1 MAQMADPRE
10 PQRPQ
15 YPPVDSAPPPGDY
28 YAQQSPSR
36 PPVRDDRNPNPYAHP
51 PPPSDPAR
59 QGQYADPRAA
69 HPYPPPPPQGW
80 PPQHAGYPPPPHYS
94 GHQQHPAYAYPP
106 RPDLAQ
112 PPQPMQP
119 DAYRLPPPYP
129 PPGYYPPQHYPP
141 PPPAAAP
148 RQRTAI
154 ACKYCRKRKIRC
166 SGYDSSPDGRC
177 QNCVRF
183 NQQCLFHPV
192 SSQAAFVPANAVYGP
207 GARAPVAGQN
217 DRPGQNGH
225 YPREG
230 EPPMLYGAHG
240 QPLGPPSQYN
250 YPPPPPPP
258 PAAAAPPAA
267 HGYPP
272 PAAYPPYPG
281 MAPYPPPAAAA
292 GSPYDAQGQAQPVL
306 HDDRVSL
313 KRPPPDGDPHNEN
326 SHASQSPHPTTRPR
340 HSTYESRANSSGSYE
355 YHDANNSGA
364 PTSPAVST
372 MSYQSYPPQQQPPRY
387 TNGAH
392 SQKGNASPTSG
403 LTPQSAQG
411 YNSPHHRHSHEE
423 GRTPPPANQP
433 NSAGSS
439 ANGRSGMK
447 VHEMLGNPPGG
458 LTEQRGRS
466 DNEMLSKLDGKKQ

>member
-1 MAQMADPRE
+1 MAQMADPRD
-10 PQRPQ
+10 PQRAQ
-15 YPPVDSAPPPGDY
+15 YPPPDNPTAGDY
-28 YAQQSPSR
+28 YSQQSPSR
-36 PPVRDDRNPNPYAHP
+36 PPVRDDRN
-51 PPPSDPAR
+51 
-59 QGQYADPRAA
+59 A
-69 HPYPPPPPQGW
+69 HPYPPPPDSARQGQYGDPRAAHAYPPPPQGW
-80 PPQHAGYPPPPHYS
+80 PGHHSAYPPPPHYPDP
-94 GHQQHPAYAYPP
+94 QHPAYAYPP

-129 PPGYYPPQHYPP
+129 PPGYYPPQHYP

-207 GARAPVAGQN
+207 GARAPVAGQS
-217 DRPGQNGH
+217 DRSGQNGH
-225 YPREG
+225 YSREG

-250 YPPPPPPP
+250 YPPAP
-258 PAAAAPPAA
+258 AAPPPA

-272 PAAYPPYPG
+272 APYPPYPG
-281 MAPYPPPAAAA
+281 MPYPPPT
-292 GSPYDAQGQAQPVL
+292 GSPYDAQGQAQPAQ
-306 HDDRVSL
+306 HDERVSL
-313 KRPPPDGDPHNEN
+313 KRPPPDDDPHNEN
-326 SHASQSPHPTTRPR
+326 SHTSQSPHPASRAR
-340 HSTYESRANSSGSYE
+340 HSTYDSRANSSGSYE
-355 YHDANNSGA
+355 YHDPNGAA

-372 MSYQSYPPQQQPPRY
+372 MSYQSYPPQQQPRY
-387 TNGAH
+387 ANGTQ
-392 SQKGNASPTSG
+392 SQKGNASPPSG

-411 YNSPHHRHSHEE
+411 YNSPHHGPNHDD
-423 GRTPPPANQP
+423 GRTPPPNQP

-447 VHEMLGNPPGG
+447 VHEMLGNPAAG
-458 LTEQRGRS
+458 LPDQRGRS
-466 DNEMLSKLDGKKQ
+466 DNEMLSKLDGKK